1 MKELLIVLCMIGG
14 TWFLVSTHLKTNE
27 NGNRPLVTEK
37 ISAPSLVEQNK
48 PDPDQLQPIN
58 PAAVQSPHAIVP
70 DRPPA
75 LVARSESPSQP
86 AKSSPPEIGP
96 TPGDRLQ
103 VKSEASIRSGPSDS
117 AEVIGTAHPGAKLQV
132 HSRDAEWVQF
142 VDPATKYTGWLSL
155 AVLDPADD
163 GVEVPVTVP
172 KTLEK
177 PSRPAKAAK
186 GRNAQQKPQ
195 KAQRKPQTTAQNKPV
210 RSPRGYAELPRD
222 QEFGP
227 PRRRERFGSFL
238 SRRFSGDQPAPY
250 PFW

>member
-1 MKELLIVLCMIGG
+1 MKQLLIALCMIGG

-37 ISAPSLVEQNK
+37 VSAQTLVAQNK
-48 PDPDQLQPIN
+48 PDFDQLQPID
-58 PAAVQSPHAIVP
+58 PAAAQSGHAIVP

-75 LVARSESPSQP
+75 LVARSESLSQP
-86 AKSSPPEIGP
+86 AQSSPPQIGP

-163 GVEVPVTVP
+163 GVEVPVTGP

-195 KAQRKPQTTAQNKPV
+195 KALHKRIRPPV
-210 RSPRGYAELPRD
+210 GYAELSHGQD
-222 QEFGP
+222 FGP
-227 PRRRERFGSFL
+227 PRRRE
-238 SRRFSGDQPAPY
+238 
-250 PFW
+250 

>member
-1 MKELLIVLCMIGG
+1 MKQLLIALCMIGG
-14 TWFLVSTHLKTNE
+14 TWFLVSTYLKTNE
-27 NGNRPLVTEK
+27 NDNRPLVTEK
-37 ISAPSLVEQNK
+37 VSAPTLVEQNK
-48 PDPDQLQPIN
+48 PDPDQLQAIN
-58 PAAVQSPHAIVP
+58 PAAGQSRHAIVP

-86 AKSSPPEIGP
+86 EKNSPPEIGP
-96 TPGDRLQ
+96 TPGDHLQ
-103 VKSEASIRSGPSDS
+103 VKSEASVRSGPSDS
-117 AEVIGTAHPGAKLQV
+117 AQVIGTAHPGAKLQV

-172 KTLEK
+172 KTLKK
-177 PSRPAKAAK
+177 PSRPAKPAK
-186 GRNAQQKPQ
+186 TRNAQQKSQ
-195 KAQRKPQTTAQNKPV
+195 KAQHKRIRPP
-210 RSPRGYAELPRD
+210 SGYAELPRD

-227 PRRRERFGSFL
+227 PRRRERFGFVL
-238 SRRFSGDQPAPY
+238 RRRFSGDEPSPY

>member
-1 MKELLIVLCMIGG
+1 MKQLLIALCMIGG

-37 ISAPSLVEQNK
+37 VSAQTLVAQNK
-48 PDPDQLQPIN
+48 PDFDQLQPID
-58 PAAVQSPHAIVP
+58 PAAAQSGHAIVP

-75 LVARSESPSQP
+75 LVARSESLSQP
-86 AKSSPPEIGP
+86 AQSSPSQIGP

-103 VKSEASIRSGPSDS
+103 VKSEARIRSGPSDS

-132 HSRDAEWVQF
+132 HSRDADWVQF

-177 PSRPAKAAK
+177 PSSPTKAAK
-186 GRNAQQKPQ
+186 SRNAQQKPQ
-195 KAQRKPQTTAQNKPV
+195 KAQRRPLTTAQHKSV
-210 RSPRGYAELPRD
+210 RSSRGYAELPRD

-227 PRRRERFGSFL
+227 PRRRVFGSFL
-238 SRRFSGDQPAPY
+238 RRRFSGDQPAPY